1 MRIKFTSFV
10 HSPFFLLLPLS
21 HPFVVTHTM
30 CSLLQLSRGLGEV
43 VGPNCKRLQD
53 PVLRL
58 AAYIQDIQ
66 AFFYRA
72 LQVYEQVT
80 EYELYYVKYQQQVA
94 EYELY
99 YVKYQQQVAEYELY
113 YVKYQQQVAEYE
125 RNMTKYQKA
134 VCESVKSAGSGLTLL
149 QYLQMPF
156 C

>member
-1 MRIKFTSFV
+1 
-10 HSPFFLLLPLS
+10 
-21 HPFVVTHTM
+21 M

-72 LQVYEQVT
+72 LQVYEQKKKAT
-80 EYELYYVKYQQQVA
+80 EY
-94 EYELY
+94 YELLH
-99 YVKYQQQVAEYELY
+99 AD

-134 VCESVKSAGSGLTLL
+134 VCERVKSAGSGLTLL

>member
-1 MRIKFTSFV
+1 
-10 HSPFFLLLPLS
+10 
-21 HPFVVTHTM
+21 M

-58 AAYIQDIQ
+58 VAYIQDIQ

-72 LQVYEQVT
+72 LQVYEQKKKAT
-80 EYELYYVKYQQQVA
+80 EYELLHA
-94 EYELY
+94 D
-99 YVKYQQQVAEYELY
+99 

-134 VCESVKSAGSGLTLL
+134 VCKRVKSAGSGLTLL

>member
-1 MRIKFTSFV
+1 
-10 HSPFFLLLPLS
+10 
-21 HPFVVTHTM
+21 M

-72 LQVYEQVT
+72 LQVYEQKKKAT
-80 EYELYYVKYQQQVA
+80 EY
-94 EYELY
+94 YEL
-99 YVKYQQQVAEYELY
+99 LY
-113 YVKYQQQVAEYE
+113 ADYVKYQQQVAEYE
-125 RNMTKYQKA
+125 RNMTKYRQKV

>member
-1 MRIKFTSFV
+1 MRIKFTSF
-10 HSPFFLLLPLS
+10 HSPFFLSSSSFILS
-21 HPFVVTHTM
+21 SSHTM

-99 YVKYQQQVAEYELY
+99 YVKYQQQVAEYE
-113 YVKYQQQVAEYE
+113 
-125 RNMTKYQKA
+125 RNMTKYQKV

>member
-72 LQVYEQVT
+72 LQVYEQKKKAT
-80 EYELYYVKYQQQVA
+80 EY
-94 EYELY
+94 YELLH
-99 YVKYQQQVAEYELY
+99 AD